1 MTKTTTAEELYTTGT
16 YLEQNPLWHTEESR
30 WKAEHIMRMLDRQ
43 KIVPDT
49 ICEVGCGAGEVLK
62 QLQQTLVNRC
72 DLLGCDISPQ
82 AIALCKARA
91 NERLHFL
98 LGDITQIPDQNFD
111 LILVLDVLEHM
122 EDYFSLLRNLK
133 ERARFKIFQI
143 PLDLSVQTVLR
154 ATPLIKD
161 RRRYGHI
168 HYFTKEIALQLLQD
182 LGYQIIDHFYTAV
195 SLDIPSRELK
205 NLVMRV
211 PRRLLYSM
219 NRDLAVRLLG
229 GYRIMILAK

>member
-1 MTKTTTAEELYTTGT
+1 MTQDLYTTGT
-16 YLEQNPLWHTEESR
+16 YLEKNPLWHTEESV
-30 WKAEHIMRMLDRQ
+30 WKAEHVRSMLDRLDFRPQ
-43 KIVPDT
+43 T

-62 QLQQTLVNRC
+62 QLQQRLVNPC

-82 AIALCKARA
+82 AIELCKSRA
-91 NERLHFL
+91 NDRLHFL
-98 LGDITQIPDQNFD
+98 LGDVTQIPEKNFD
-111 LILVLDVLEHM
+111 LILVLDVIEHM
-122 EDYFSLLRNLK
+122 ENYFSLLRDLK
-133 ERARFKIFQI
+133 ERALFKIFQI

-154 ATPLIKD
+154 ASPLIKD

-195 SLDIPSRELK
+195 SLDMPSRELK
-205 NLVMRV
+205 NLLLRV
-211 PRRLLYSM
+211 PRRLLYSI
-219 NRDLAVRLLG
+219 NKDFAVRLLG